1 MKFHVSLELRI
12 EDVIIICFLQTIE
25 KVKIDKNE
33 KPDMDVKNFNVTMT
47 KS

>member
-1 MKFHVSLELRI
+1 MKFHVSPELRI

-33 KPDMDVKNFNVTMT
+33 KPYMDVKNFNVTMT